1 MQTGG
6 EKGLKFGAVRVFPDK
21 TPIYY
26 QGDSATRIYCVNS
39 GVVMTFRVLADSER
53 QITGFCTEGEFF
65 GLSTNSLYRDG
76 AVTVTS
82 AGIQS
87 LNINDI
93 EGDPDLQRKLMHFAF
108 KKIEDTQNLV
118 LTLTRKSSEER
129 VATFLMMLAKRRAS
143 RNKNDKYIEVSLSMS
158 RWDIADYL
166 SLSRETVSRRLT
178 DLQKQGLIDMPD
190 VHTAHI
196 KEPEELLKR
205 AATPGIFEDRSS
217 KDKKSSDK
225 KS

>member
-1 MQTGG
+1 M
-6 EKGLKFGAVRVFPDK
+6 EKFSQNERGLGSIRILPNK
-21 TPIYY
+21 TPVYH
-26 QGDSATRIYCVNS
+26 QGDKAERIYFVNS

-65 GLSTNSLYRDG
+65 GLSANENYRDG
-76 AVTVTS
+76 AITVTS

-87 LNINDI
+87 LHISDLENDPI
-93 EGDPDLQRKLMHFAF
+93 LRRRVVEYAF
-108 KKIEDTQNLV
+108 KKVENTQNLL

-129 VATFLMMLAKRRAS
+129 VASFLLMLAKRRNYKTEDAY
-143 RNKNDKYIEVSLSMS
+143 DFEVSLSMS

-178 DLQKQGLIDMPD
+178 DLQTDGLIYMPD

-196 KEPEELLKR
+196 GKPNELRRR
-205 AATPGIFEDRSS
+205 AATTEV
-217 KDKKSSDK
+217 
-225 KS
+225 

>member
-1 MQTGG
+1 MKILSQN
-6 EKGLKFGAVRVFPDK
+6 ERGLGCVRIFPNK
-21 TPIYY
+21 TPVYH
-26 QGDSATRIYCVNS
+26 QGDPAERIYFVKS

-65 GLSTNSLYRDG
+65 GLSTDEYYRDG

-87 LNINDI
+87 LNNLDI
-93 EGDPDLQRKLMHFAF
+93 ERDPEMRRRVVEYAI
-108 KKIEDTQNLV
+108 KKVENTQNLL

-129 VATFLMMLAKRRAS
+129 VASFLLMLAKRR
-143 RNKNDKYIEVSLSMS
+143 NCKIDDHYDYEVSLSMS

-178 DLQKQGLIDMPD
+178 DLQADGLIYMPD
-190 VHTAHI
+190 VHTARI
-196 KEPEELLKR
+196 GKLNELRRR
-205 AATPGIFEDRSS
+205 AATTEVQETLYSPAMYKAGHW
-217 KDKKSSDK
+217 
-225 KS
+225 